1 AATRLP
7 RLADAGLMWLPLIV
21 VSAIGAFLFMDNLS
35 SARSNFGDQ
44 LVIARRQQTWV
55 MSFLYIGTFGSFV
68 GYSAAF
74 PLLLKTQFPAV
85 TASLALLGPLVG
97 SLSRPLGGLLSDKIG
112 GARVTFWHLVAMG
125 AALLAVAYVVA
136 DVIVARLLFA

>member
-1 AATRLP
+1 
-7 RLADAGLMWLPLIV
+7 MWPPLIV

-85 TASLALLGPLVG
+85 TASLAFLGPLVG
-97 SLSRPLGGLLSDKIG
+97 SVSRPLGGLLSDKIG
-112 GARVTFWHLVAMG
+112 GAPRPFLDLRPPR
-125 AALLAVAYVVA
+125 AAPPAGGSVSSPPPGP
-136 DVIVARLLFA
+136 RSLFAP

>member
-1 AATRLP
+1 
-7 RLADAGLMWLPLIV
+7 MWLPLIV

-35 SARSNFGDQ
+35 SARSSFGDQ

-85 TASLALLGPLVG
+85 TASLAFLGPWWVR
-97 SLSRPLGGLLSDKIG
+97 SRGRS
-112 GARVTFWHLVAMG
+112 
-125 AALLAVAYVVA
+125 AASSPTRSAGPAS
-136 DVIVARLLFA
+136 RSGT